1 MRNQKAISLML
12 TLVVIATG
20 TAACSDSSSDAST
33 TTTTR
38 KEATTTVKAKNFEVS
53 TPDGQVSLSLDGQ
66 LPPGWPTSF
75 PVPTKT
81 EAAGSGSLEGSTS
94 GYLVAVYTSTG
105 SGKDAFDFYTS
116 QTELQPSEQ
125 KSLGSTNFVGTMKIA
140 SPETGSITVTE
151 VSGTTYI
158 VVILKTS
165 GSSTSTT
172 ASSMESTT
180 TTAG

>member
-1 MRNQKAISLML
+1 MRNPKAIKVIGLLL
-12 TLVVIATG
+12 TVVVIATG
-20 TAACSDSSSDAST
+20 TAACSDDSSDAST
-33 TTTTR
+33 TTT
-38 KEATTTVKAKNFEVS
+38 TTTVKAKNFEVS

-75 PVPTKT
+75 PVPTTT

-105 SGKDAFDFYTS
+105 SGRDAFDFYTS
-116 QTELQPSEQ
+116 QTALKPTDE

-140 SPETGSITVTE
+140 SPDTGSITVTE

-165 GSSTSTT
+165 GNSTSTT
-172 ASSMESTT
+172 ASSLESTT